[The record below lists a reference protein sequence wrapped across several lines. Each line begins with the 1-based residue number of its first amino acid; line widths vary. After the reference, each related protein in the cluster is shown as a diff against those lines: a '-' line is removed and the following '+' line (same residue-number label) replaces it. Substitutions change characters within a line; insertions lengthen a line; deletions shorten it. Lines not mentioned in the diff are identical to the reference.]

1 MTERILLIRNKD
13 GIHLRPAE
21 RIAQTAGA
29 FRASISLRNGET
41 KVNGKSILGI
51 LALEGALGTEITVV
65 TDGPDEGEAM
75 NAMDALFREGFG
87 EELGEP

>member
-29 FRASISLRNGET
+29 FRSSVSLRNGET

-51 LALEGALGTEITVV
+51 LALEGGLGTEITVV
-65 TDGPDEGEAM
+65 TDGPDETEAM
-75 NAMDALFREGFG
+75 EAMDVLFREGFG